1 MHSLNLFPSL
11 ISALALAILGLTACP
26 SPSSNDAG
34 GLPDANVALA
44 DAGLGDL
51 SSEPAVDAGE
61 PVESPGDV
69 NGFGTIT
76 GDCGLIDG
84 ALLSQTTP
92 TLIENAI
99 DFADDPYDESDY
111 EDLTEGGQEILDDGN
126 AGGSSILSE
135 VFAYEVLH
143 RCEGATLLKTEM
155 EVVYNDPAG
164 KLTDLLVDFDGTKV
178 GVSVTRAVGYPRDD
192 PYTEDAAKNIL
203 EQKLQGVLDSTANVS
218 AEDAWSKQILHIIA
232 YADQHADSLAA
243 AYATVDA
250 ALKSNTLVLV
260 TVSHGDDEF
269 LY

>member
-1 MHSLNLFPSL
+1 MLRKTVLWL
-11 ISALALAILGLTACP
+11 ILGL
-26 SPSSNDAG
+26 S
-34 GLPDANVALA
+34 
-44 DAGLGDL
+44 L
-51 SSEPAVDAGE
+51 SSCATPVNESTSNGQLGINVDAGISAHFQSDDFDAGTGMTD
-61 PVESPGDV
+61 PAPDPLVG
-69 NGFGTIT
+69 GFGTIT

-111 EDLTEGGQEILDDGN
+111 EALTEGGQEILDDGN

-155 EVVYNDPAG
+155 EVVYNDPGG
-164 KLTDLLVDFDGTKV
+164 KLTDLLVDFDGTKI

-260 TVSHGDDEF
+260 TVSHGDDDF

>member
-1 MHSLNLFPSL
+1 MRRGH
-11 ISALALAILGLTACP
+11 AA
-26 SPSSNDAG
+26 
-34 GLPDANVALA
+34 
-44 DAGLGDL
+44 
-51 SSEPAVDAGE
+51 
-61 PVESPGDV
+61 
-69 NGFGTIT
+69 
-76 GDCGLIDG
+76 
-84 ALLSQTTP
+84 Q
-92 TLIENAI
+92 
-99 DFADDPYDESDY
+99 
-111 EDLTEGGQEILDDGN
+111 
-126 AGGSSILSE
+126 
-135 VFAYEVLH
+135 
-143 RCEGATLLKTEM
+143 TEM

-164 KLTDLLVDFDGTKV
+164 KLTDLLVDFEGTKI
-178 GVSVTRAVGYPRDD
+178 GVSVTRAVGYPRDA